1 MGSIL
6 CLEKTNDSLNISYN
20 LPKRGEC
27 VQLLLAHFQALN
39 SQISYC
45 TPFGCRKQTLKGN
58 LQLAMSS
65 GQRRFKL
72 QRKKGSRAG
81 VNSKESFLEEGD
93 IKASLHNELALI
105 GGKLSERSLRGTLE
119 KQSESQ
125 LYQARNGFAP
135 SCPLYLLPLL
145 YCSMQI
151 WKEPEKPRGDENGR
165 YKVDQHRGLCSVVC
179 FHSIKC

>member
-27 VQLLLAHFQALN
+27 VQLLLAHFPALN

-58 LQLAMSS
+58 LQLAKSS

-93 IKASLHNELALI
+93 IKASLHNELALM
-105 GGKLSERSLRGTLE
+105 GGQAIRALTAGNTGEAVREPASSGE
-119 KQSESQ
+119 KWVCS
-125 LYQARNGFAP
+125 
-135 SCPLYLLPLL
+135 LLPFISPSSSVLL
-145 YCSMQI
+145 HADLERTRKAQ
-151 WKEPEKPRGDENGR
+151 RR
-165 YKVDQHRGLCSVVC
+165 
-179 FHSIKC
+179 